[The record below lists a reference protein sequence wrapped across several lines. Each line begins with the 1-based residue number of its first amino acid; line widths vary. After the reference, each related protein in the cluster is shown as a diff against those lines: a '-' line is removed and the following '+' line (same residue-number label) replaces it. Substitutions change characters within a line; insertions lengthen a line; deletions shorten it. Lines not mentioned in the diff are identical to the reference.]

1 LSDAD
6 RSSGAEVLDV
16 LVVGSANLDLVA
28 RASRIPGPGE
38 TVGGHAYA
46 EHPGGKGL
54 NQAVAAARAGARTA
68 LIGAVGT
75 DTAGDLLL
83 GVMAEAGIDA
93 RAVARHAEVPTGRAL
108 IVVDDRAENAIVV
121 VPGANAEVRVDTLP
135 PASVVLLQFEVPM
148 PTVVRAAQLARA
160 AGATVVVNPAPAAEL
175 PDELVAA
182 ADVIVPNEHEV
193 ERAGGVPSLLRRGAG
208 AVVVTRGAAGAEV
221 VTAEGTVH
229 QPAFPVEP
237 VDTTAAGDTFCG
249 ALCAR
254 LAAGDPLTTAVRW
267 AAAAAAI
274 TTTRPGAVPSIP
286 HRTEIETRL
295 AGTN

>member
-1 LSDAD
+1 LSDVD
-6 RSSGAEVLDV
+6 PSSDVDV
-16 LVVGSANLDLVA
+16 LVVGSATLDLVA
-28 RASRIPGPGE
+28 RAARIPGPGE

-75 DTAGDLLL
+75 DAAGELLL
-83 GVMAEAGIDA
+83 GVMTEAGIDA
-93 RAVARHAEVPTGRAL
+93 RAVARHPGVPTGRAL
-108 IVVDDRAENAIVV
+108 IVVDDHAENAIVV

-135 PASVVLLQFEVPM
+135 AAAVVLLQFEVPM
-148 PTVVRAAQLARA
+148 PTVVHAAQLAHA

-193 ERAGGVPSLLRRGAG
+193 ELAGGVSSLLARGAG

-221 VTAEGTVH
+221 VTAEGTTL
-229 QPAFPVEP
+229 QPAFPVDP

-254 LAAGDPLTTAVRW
+254 LAAGDPLTEAVRW

-286 HRTEIETRL
+286 HRAEIESRL
-295 AGTN
+295 AGPN